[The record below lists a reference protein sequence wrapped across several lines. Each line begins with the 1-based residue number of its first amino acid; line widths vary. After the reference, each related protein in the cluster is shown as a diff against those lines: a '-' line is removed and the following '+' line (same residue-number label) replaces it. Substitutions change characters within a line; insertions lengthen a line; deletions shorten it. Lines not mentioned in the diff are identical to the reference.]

1 MVTQI
6 LFDIIRKAM
15 RCLVILVMGVGLFA
29 ISNGALASTN
39 TVKQKLPQTT
49 DAKVE
54 SPAPLKPEISAKD
67 AMNAVAEGVS
77 FVEVSESDLLLM
89 LDVAA
94 PGFMLCDSLHKGCKP
109 ELNKNEPAG
118 CGKQYLRIL

>member
-15 RCLVILVMGVGLFA
+15 RCLVILVMGVGLVA

-39 TVKQKLPQTT
+39 TVKQKFITH
-49 DAKVE
+49 VGF
-54 SPAPLKPEISAKD
+54 II
-67 AMNAVAEGVS
+67 G
-77 FVEVSESDLLLM
+77 VSESDVLLM
-89 LDVAA
+89 LDVVA
-94 PGFMLCDSLHKGCKP
+94 PGFMICDSLHKGCKP